1 VQHLNN
7 TVHETMFQASL
18 ARSTGKKGG
27 LEKQHLRIVRGMMS
41 GTTRPARHTPRHL
54 VLLCPQLG
62 ALVLQRHITPHG
74 CNEAAESVRVLWL
87 APSLRIPISPARQS
101 SPLQHMSP
109 CSRHPS
115 RWMDCER
122 QPRTSHASPLPRW
135 PDTRTVCQSRL
146 THDPFRENI
155 REQTQHGSIKQT

>member
-1 VQHLNN
+1 MQHLNN
-7 TVHETMFQASL
+7 TVHETMFQASFL

-74 CNEAAESVRVLWL
+74 CNEAAESMRVLWL
-87 APSLRIPISPARQS
+87 APASAAHDNTCPPAGTTFVRTLSSRGMTPHSQLPTESDTMSTVSL
-101 SPLQHMSP
+101 
-109 CSRHPS
+109 
-115 RWMDCER
+115 
-122 QPRTSHASPLPRW
+122 
-135 PDTRTVCQSRL
+135 
-146 THDPFRENI
+146 
-155 REQTQHGSIKQT
+155 